1 MSPGYTL
8 THCVTQ
14 VGLKLKSV
22 ILFSF
27 PSAGIIGVSHNSKL
41 GRYLSL

>member
-1 MSPGYTL
+1 MSPDYTS
-8 THCVTQ
+8 THYVTQ
-14 VGLKLKSV
+14 IGLKLKSV

-27 PSAGIIGVSHNSKL
+27 PSAGMIGVSHNSQL